1 MLSIPDTFLSFDI
14 IVRVFINLSVAFSG
28 RSRSNRHHTIHGRA
42 REIEKLTVEVK
53 QIASKAGANLVGIV
67 LPRAI
72 DALPKKRWT

>member
-1 MLSIPDTFLSFDI
+1 M
-14 IVRVFINLSVAFSG
+14 
-28 RSRSNRHHTIHGRA
+28 RHQIDCKEIS
-42 REIEKLTVEVK
+42 EIEKLTVEVK